1 MPKKGRVMLRS
12 ITARFTP
19 EQQRKLL
26 ALSKMTTEPGNMS
39 AGLRYAVDK
48 AQIPATNGDHPN
60 QAGEATHNA

>member
-1 MPKKGRVMLRS
+1 MQRS
-12 ITARFTP
+12 VTARFTP

-48 AQIPATNGDHPN
+48 AQLPATNGDQSN
-60 QAGEATHNA
+60 QSSEGMQNA

>member
-1 MPKKGRVMLRS
+1 MPKRGRVMLRS

-26 ALSKMTTEPGNMS
+26 QLSKMTAEPGNMS

-48 AQIPATNGDHPN
+48 APWPAVNGDHPN
-60 QAGEATHNA
+60 QSSEGMQNA